1 MRLSLTNN
9 EAKEIVTQFNI
20 QMNQPAGALPTP
32 PKK

>member
-20 QMNQPAGALPTP
+20 QMNQPGAPAAA